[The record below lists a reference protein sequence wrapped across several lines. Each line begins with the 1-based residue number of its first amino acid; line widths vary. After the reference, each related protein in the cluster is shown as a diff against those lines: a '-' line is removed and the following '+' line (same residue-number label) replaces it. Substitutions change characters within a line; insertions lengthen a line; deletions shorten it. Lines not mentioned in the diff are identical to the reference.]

1 MPYSFT
7 ASTARRIGL
16 IVPSSNTTMETE
28 IPAMLRARE
37 AVRSDRFTFHSSRM
51 RMKHVNPEELKA
63 MDDDSLRCAAEL
75 ADADVDVM
83 AYACLV
89 AIMAQGE
96 GYHRTSET
104 RLAGCARQSADV
116 DVPTVSS
123 AGALVEALH
132 HLGARRVSV
141 VAPYVPSLTRMVCD
155 YIEAED
161 ITVHDSVSL
170 GVADNLEVGRLDPAQ
185 LPGLAAKVDTSGV
198 DALVLSACV
207 QMPSLPAI
215 QPVQDTFDIPVV
227 SAATATVWKTL
238 GTLGLEPVVPDA
250 GWLLS
255 ADR

>member
-1 MPYSFT
+1 MPYSLT
-7 ASTARRIGL
+7 ATTAHRIGL

-37 AVRSDRFTFHSSRM
+37 EIRPNRFTFHSSRM
-51 RMKHVNPEELKA
+51 RMKHVSPEELKA

-75 ADADVDVM
+75 ADADVDLM

-96 GYHRTSET
+96 GYHRTSEA
-104 RLAGCARQSADV
+104 RLAGCAKASADTS
-116 DVPTVSS
+116 VPVVSS

-141 VAPYVPSLTRMVCD
+141 VAPYVPSLTRLVCD
-155 YIEAED
+155 YIEAEG
-161 ITVHDSVSL
+161 ITVHDSLSL
-170 GVADNLEVGRLDPAQ
+170 GVADNLAVGRLDPAQ
-185 LPGLAAKVDTSGV
+185 LTELAEKVGTSGA

-215 QPVQDTFDIPVV
+215 QPVQDKFDIPVV
-227 SAATATVWKTL
+227 SAAVATVWKTL
-238 GTLGLEPVVPDA
+238 NTLDLEPVVPDA
-250 GWLLS
+250 GWLLQPS
-255 ADR
+255 R